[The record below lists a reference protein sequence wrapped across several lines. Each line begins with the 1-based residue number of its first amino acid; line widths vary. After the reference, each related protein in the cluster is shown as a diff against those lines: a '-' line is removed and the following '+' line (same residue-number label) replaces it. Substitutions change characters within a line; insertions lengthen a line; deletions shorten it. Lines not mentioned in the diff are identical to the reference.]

1 MPVTNQHSSAGVYTS
16 YRDQSAY
23 GKRVNS
29 SVYGTVGQ
37 ARRGP
42 INVKTRVLDPTDYTN
57 IFGKRDPKYGP
68 MGCAAE
74 LMAAQSSY
82 GYYVRLVN
90 NAKYAVAHL
99 SVDDVNASV
108 QKLNLSVNTVN
119 GDIQGIA
126 EPDDL
131 GFLPND
137 PGVDHMIGSFYAADP
152 GDWNNDVSVL
162 ISPSCPKGLDPIK
175 NRGKYNQKLFKIS
188 VYENYVNEFSAP
200 VEEHTVSLDDYKDEF
215 DVQYQIEEVLKN
227 KSRYLRFKLN
237 EYRHPNLL
245 FVTSAFVF
253 LQGGS
258 DGDAVGYDA
267 TAQAFLDHFSD
278 PEELAVNLL
287 VDTHVSNHV
296 VHRAMSSAAGNHV
309 NCHCI
314 AVVPQEY
321 AGSVNRIAQYRRNV
335 LNLRVDNMSLYT
347 GRVQVFDSHTAR
359 RYFVPCGGYVASVY
373 LYVDRTR
380 GSHFAPAG
388 VKASEQLKILDMDYY
403 FDQEERDALTD
414 VQVNYFRRL
423 PNNLGIVLWEQAT
436 LLDTPSAFQM
446 TSIKRLTGLVLA
458 SSQSA
463 ARIGLFDP
471 NDSILRDQ
479 LDAIIDDIM
488 RSLAGARAFR
498 PGSGRSNRG
507 YQIVCND
514 KNNTADTIA
523 NGDLVIDIV
532 FDATRTTKRI
542 GVRFNINPKGST
554 ATNFVP

>member
-1 MPVTNQHSSAGVYTS
+1 
-16 YRDQSAY
+16 
-23 GKRVNS
+23 
-29 SVYGTVGQ
+29 
-37 ARRGP
+37 
-42 INVKTRVLDPTDYTN
+42 
-57 IFGKRDPKYGP
+57 
-68 MGCAAE
+68 
-74 LMAAQSSY
+74 
-82 GYYVRLVN
+82 
-90 NAKYAVAHL
+90 
-99 SVDDVNASV
+99 
-108 QKLNLSVNTVN
+108 
-119 GDIQGIA
+119 
-126 EPDDL
+126 
-131 GFLPND
+131 
-137 PGVDHMIGSFYAADP
+137 
-152 GDWNNDVSVL
+152 
-162 ISPSCPKGLDPIK
+162 
-175 NRGKYNQKLFKIS
+175 
-188 VYENYVNEFSAP
+188 
-200 VEEHTVSLDDYKDEF
+200 
-215 DVQYQIEEVLKN
+215 
-227 KSRYLRFKLN
+227 
-237 EYRHPNLL
+237 
-245 FVTSAFVF
+245 
-253 LQGGS
+253 
-258 DGDAVGYDA
+258 
-267 TAQAFLDHFSD
+267 
-278 PEELAVNLL
+278 
-287 VDTHVSNHV
+287 
-296 VHRAMSSAAGNHV
+296 
-309 NCHCI
+309 
-314 AVVPQEY
+314 
-321 AGSVNRIAQYRRNV
+321 
-335 LNLRVDNMSLYT
+335 MSLYT

-488 RSLAGARAFR
+488 RSLSGARAFR

-554 ATNFVP
+554 ATSFVA